1 MEYTTSKI
9 KELITEKLDKYF
21 ATTPKGA
28 TPMQIYKACALVL
41 RDMLLLQKQRFN
53 REAYK
58 QGAKRVY

>member
-9 KELITEKLDKYF
+9 KELIAEKLDKYF
-21 ATTPKGA
+21 ATPPKGA
-28 TPMQIYKACALVL
+28 TPVQMYKAVALVL

-58 QGAKRVY
+58 QGSKRV